1 MNPILRADHLS
12 KRFAKVQAVKDIS
25 FDVQEGEVF
34 GILGPNGAGKSTT
47 LAMISG
53 LVHADQG
60 AVWLNGIALHKNPRE
75 ARRHLGVLNEV
86 PGFYGHLTAVE
97 NLRVFSRLKGSTSSD
112 IDSAMEKVGL
122 SEYRTKPVRTFSQGM
137 RKRLGLA
144 NSMLGHPKLI
154 VLDEPTNGLDPKGSA
169 RILDLIRSL
178 ASEDRVSIVISSN
191 LLFDIEAV
199 CGRVLLIEKGQ
210 ALFCKSVHELLKPS
224 EEVFLLKIDPLDGAL
239 AFLRGFDGVRSV
251 RSVGQDALAITL
263 SGGTAA
269 GINKRLVH
277 AGFDVSE
284 LSRMKRTLQDLFLEL
299 RE

>member
-1 MNPILRADHLS
+1 MNPILKADHLS
-12 KRFAKVQAVKDIS
+12 KRFAKVQAVKDVS
-25 FDVQEGEVF
+25 FEVQEGEVF

-60 AVWLNGIALHKNPRE
+60 AIWLNGFALQKNPRE

-86 PGFYGHLTAVE
+86 PGFYGYLTATE

-112 IDSAMEKVGL
+112 INSALDRVGL
-122 SEYRTKPVRTFSQGM
+122 SEHRAELFRTFSQGM

-144 NSMLGHPKLI
+144 NSLLGHPKLI

-169 RILDLIRSL
+169 RILNLIGSL
-178 ASEDRVSIVISSN
+178 ASEDRISIVISSN

-199 CGRVLLIEKGQ
+199 CGRVLLIDKGK
-210 ALFCKSVHELLKPS
+210 ALFCRSIHELLKAG
-224 EEVFLLKIDPLDGAL
+224 EETFSLKIDRLDGAL
-239 AFLRGFDGVRSV
+239 AFLRGMDGVRSV
-251 RSVGQDALAITL
+251 RSAGQDALAITL
-263 SGGTAA
+263 SGVTAA
-269 GINKRLVH
+269 QINKRLIQ

-284 LSRMKRTLQDLFLEL
+284 LSRIKRTLQDLFLEL
-299 RE
+299 KE